1 MNIYIGIDPSIN
13 STGICKLICDDN
25 DKILNEEY
33 FIIYPSKNKL
43 TKKQKAAED
52 KIDNFK
58 YIQYDAVDLKD
69 FKDDY
74 FVYEKLKTENII
86 NLMSVIDDT
95 VNVDL
100 NDLNINLYVLQEGI
114 SYGSSLRTKSIFD
127 LAGINFL
134 LRSLFIG
141 KNNINFT
148 ISPPANI
155 KKFITGKGNSK
166 KDIIVDMFLST
177 HQTLKDIPKIDDIAD
192 AYYMALYA
200 KKIKGQS

>member
-25 DKILNEEY
+25 DNILNEEY

-86 NLMSVIDDT
+86 NLMSVIDNI
-95 VNVDL
+95 VNADL
-100 NDLNINLYVLQEGI
+100 NNLNINLYVLQEGI

-166 KDIIVDMFLST
+166 KDIIIDMFLST
-177 HQTLKDIPKIDDIAD
+177 HQKLKDIPKIDDIAD